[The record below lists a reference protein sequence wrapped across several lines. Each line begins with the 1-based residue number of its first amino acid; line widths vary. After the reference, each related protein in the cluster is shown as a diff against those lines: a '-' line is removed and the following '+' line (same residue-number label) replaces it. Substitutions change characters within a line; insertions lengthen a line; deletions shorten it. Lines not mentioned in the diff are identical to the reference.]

1 MLHDQAL
8 KFVGKRVYVVNDDT
22 SITYGVLEKVS
33 NNSATVR
40 SNRDNKTLSV
50 HLRHLYPVKSS

>member
-8 KFVGKRVYVVNDDT
+8 KFVGKRVYVVNEDT

-33 NNSATVR
+33 NNSAKVR
-40 SNRDNKTLSV
+40 SNRDNITFSV
-50 HLRHLYPVKSS
+50 HLQHLYPVKSS